1 MAGIGRRCTLPLIMQ
16 DGLIAEQR
24 GPPPPRAGM
33 PRSAAASSAI
43 VMLSPRLGASPLR
56 AIARGGSM
64 QPKWRASFLHCN

>member
-24 GPPPPRAGM
+24 GRPLLALGCRVVVPPLGDRHVIPDLARA
-33 PRSAAASSAI
+33 
-43 VMLSPRLGASPLR
+43 LSGRL
-56 AIARGGSM
+56 RGGSK